1 MHVLIRSG
9 ARFWRTLTF
18 FILTLVLV
26 DIWVIKAL
34 LPQLKSDFSA
44 SYRLPEGQE
53 MAWLP
58 FYLSALAQNPSPA
71 LVFLG
76 SSPTYGIRI
85 SDPNQTFP
93 VATLRALQKKGL
105 AANWQSYNLSAK
117 GFLLSDQYYLLKKA
131 LPDGEAFVI
140 QLNYHTFSPSLLKGT
155 RMRHPELAEKLGVPV
170 SEVEAALLGLRPSP
184 PLPLNAW
191 LRQGL
196 SQIWAFYRS
205 KELLAAHWLGHTPEG
220 WAFAQYEKA
229 LRQAQGIQAAE
240 MEGST
245 PFLDLKPAQQM
256 MVLKRYGQNA
266 GFALSPDNSELQML
280 QATVDLL
287 KQAGKPALFVM
298 GPLNVEAL
306 DAYEAL
312 DWKKYQAVLTP
323 IRATIAAGGFEL
335 LDINR
340 GASLPADQF
349 FDITHTLNA
358 GGIAFGERV
367 AERLG
372 PLLSTERRTL
382 SKQGAPR

>member
-1 MHVLIRSG
+1 MNVLIRAG
-9 ARFWRTLTF
+9 GRFWRTLIF
-18 FILTLVLV
+18 FLLTLLLV
-26 DIWVIKAL
+26 DLWVEKAL

-58 FYLSALAQNPSPA
+58 FYLRALAQNPAPA

-85 SDPNQTFP
+85 SDPHQTFP

-105 AANWQSYNLSAK
+105 AAHWQSYNLSAK

-131 LPDGEAFVI
+131 LPEGDSFVI

-155 RMRHPELAEKLGVPV
+155 RMRHPELPEKLGVSV
-170 SEVEAALLGLRPSP
+170 SEAEAALLGLRPSP

-229 LRQAQGIQAAE
+229 LGIQAAE
-240 MEGST
+240 MEGAT
-245 PFLDLKPAQQM
+245 PFLDLKPTQQM

-266 GFALSPDNSELQML
+266 GFELSPDNSELQVL
-280 QATVDLL
+280 QWTVDLL
-287 KQAGKPALFVM
+287 KQAGKPVLFVM

-312 DWKKYQAVLTP
+312 DWKKYQAVLKP
-323 IRATIAAGGFEL
+323 IRATIESGGFEL

-340 GASLPADQF
+340 GAYLPADQF

-358 GGIAFGERV
+358 GGSAFGERV

-372 PLLSTERRTL
+372 PLLNAERRSL
-382 SKQGAPR
+382 SKQGALR

>member
-9 ARFWRTLTF
+9 GRFWRTLIF

-34 LPQLKSDFSA
+34 LPQLKSDFSN

-85 SDPNQTFP
+85 SDPTQTFP

-105 AANWQSYNLSAK
+105 ASNWQSYNLSAK

-131 LPDGEAFVI
+131 LPEGEAFVI

-155 RMRHPELAEKLGVPV
+155 RMRHPELAEKLGVSV
-170 SEVEAALLGLRPSP
+170 SEAEAALLGLRPSP

-196 SQIWAFYRS
+196 SQMWAFYRS

-229 LRQAQGIQAAE
+229 LGIQAAE
-240 MEGST
+240 MDGAT
-245 PFLDLKPAQQM
+245 PFLDLKPTQQM

-266 GFALSPDNSELQML
+266 GFELSPDNSELQVL
-280 QATVDLL
+280 KWTVELL

-323 IRATIAAGGFEL
+323 IRTTIEAGGFDL

-340 GASLPADQF
+340 GAYLPADQF

-358 GGIAFGERV
+358 GGSAFGERV

-372 PLLSTERRTL
+372 PLLRAERRSL

>member
-9 ARFWRTLTF
+9 GRFWRTLIF

-34 LPQLKSDFSA
+34 LPQLKSDFSN

-85 SDPNQTFP
+85 SDPTQTFP

-105 AANWQSYNLSAK
+105 AAHWQSYNLSAK

-131 LPDGEAFVI
+131 LPEGEAFVI

-155 RMRHPELAEKLGVPV
+155 RMRHPELAEKLAVPV
-170 SEVEAALLGLRPSP
+170 SEAEAALLGLRPSP

-229 LRQAQGIQAAE
+229 LGIQAAE
-240 MEGST
+240 MDGAT
-245 PFLDLKPAQQM
+245 PFLDLKPTQQM

-266 GFALSPDNSELQML
+266 GFELSPDNSELQVL
-280 QATVDLL
+280 KWTVELL

-323 IRATIAAGGFEL
+323 IRTTIEAGGFDL

-340 GASLPADQF
+340 GAYLPADQF

-358 GGIAFGERV
+358 GGSAFGERV

-372 PLLSTERRTL
+372 PLLRAERRSL
-382 SKQGAPR
+382 SKQGAQR